1 MRCSNKKILR
11 HQNPIRT
18 VTRTQTPIPSQ
29 SQIQIRSRP
38 TPTPLSVRGAAS
50 ADHPPPHVVTGTEAQ
65 TMAVTVAETRGAI
78 GMTVAAEAI
87 PALHLPRAVLCRHPR
102 DTVTTV
108 RWVDVIRHLAVAVPL
123 PLPLPLPG
131 PGMTTGVTGTGTWIG
146 AGRPLVTGI
155 TRRERIGTEETT
167 GAGLALGIGP

>member
-1 MRCSNKKILR
+1 
-11 HQNPIRT
+11 
-18 VTRTQTPIPSQ
+18 
-29 SQIQIRSRP
+29 
-38 TPTPLSVRGAAS
+38 
-50 ADHPPPHVVTGTEAQ
+50 
-65 TMAVTVAETRGAI
+65 MAVTVAETRDAI
-78 GMTVAAEAI
+78 GMTVVAEVI

-102 DTVTTV
+102 DTVMTV
-108 RWVDVIRHLAVAVPL
+108 RWVDVIRHLAVAV

-155 TRRERIGTEETT
+155 TRREGIGTKETT